1 MGNFNNELHNYSN
14 VPRELVFDSSLSDR
28 ARFVYVFMACKPE
41 GWEFFLDPMVSE
53 IGYSK
58 ETLRKYIAEL
68 VEHGWLIKEGQQMSD
83 GKFGAVKYTL
93 VASKKSDAE
102 NFRLGNNQAQRNTN
116 ISIPNTKETYDKEIK
131 KEETKEN
138 TKVLKKDLFEECWVA
153 YRRKG
158 IKKRAKEYWNK
169 LNDEEMDMV
178 MPHIKAYVSS
188 RDVQYQ
194 KDFERYLRDRVFLEV
209 VYNGNNII
217 YDPTKNSG
225 ETESYMPT
233 CGGALQYNDYYKC
246 YLHTGYW
253 GGYIPDGYT
262 DDNRPDGASVMLN
275 NARGTVVWHA
285 DSKKWEIKK

>member
-102 NFRLGNNQAQRNTN
+102 NFRLGENASQN
-116 ISIPNTKETYDKEIK
+116 KKEIENKK
-131 KEETKEN
+131 KEEKA
-138 TKVLKKDLFEECWVA
+138 LKKKEIVDLFEKCWVT
-153 YRRKG
+153 YTRKG
-158 IKKRAKEYWNK
+158 SKKIALERWMN
-169 LNDEEMDMV
+169 LTDDERQKAV
-178 MPHIKAYVSS
+178 VHIPFYMKSNERKYL
-188 RDVQYQ
+188 
-194 KDFERYLRDRVFLEV
+194 KDFERYISNRTFESV
-209 VYNGNNII
+209 VIDHETGQVI
-217 YDPTKNSG
+217 YDPDRECGKLGYN
-225 ETESYMPT
+225 PQ
-233 CGGALQYNDYYKC
+233 CGGALQYNEYYKC
-246 YLHTGYW
+246 YLYTGYW
-253 GGYIPDGYT
+253 SGYIPDGYT
-262 DDNRPDGASVMLN
+262 DNNRPDGASVMLN
-275 NARGTVVWHA
+275 NARGTAIWHS
-285 DSKKWEIKK
+285 DSKTWEVRK